1 MSRASFKR
9 TARIASLI
17 KEVLAELVRTS
28 VKDPRVQ
35 GITVTEVE
43 VSGDLR
49 EAKVYFVYNRKEHNQ
64 DDVLDGLSRASGYL
78 RKCLGERVSL
88 RVTPSLMFV
97 IDESLEY
104 GARIE
109 SLIRE
114 INDGRTDDDDDL

>member
-88 RVTPSLMFV
+88 RVTPSLNFV

>member
-17 KEVLAELVRTS
+17 REVLAEQLQTS
-28 VKDPRVQ
+28 VKDPRLQ
-35 GITVTEVE
+35 GITITEVE

-49 EAKVYFVYNRKEHNQ
+49 EAKVYFVSSRKDYNQ

-88 RVTPSLMFV
+88 RVTPSLNFV

-114 INDGRTDDDDDL
+114 INEGRTDDDDDL

>member
-88 RVTPSLMFV
+88 RVTPSLNFV

-114 INDGRTDDDDDL
+114 INDDRTDDDDDL